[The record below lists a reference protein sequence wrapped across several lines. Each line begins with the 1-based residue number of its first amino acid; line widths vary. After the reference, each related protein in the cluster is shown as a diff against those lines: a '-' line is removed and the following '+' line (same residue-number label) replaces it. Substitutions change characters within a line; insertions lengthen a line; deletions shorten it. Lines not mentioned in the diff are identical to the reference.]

1 MESKKE
7 EGRWSQRRREEDG
20 VKDGGRKMESKM
32 EGGRWSQRWREG
44 DGVKDG
50 GREMESKMADGCCV
64 VFAQTQICMYNQR
77 TTSPLV
83 KTSL

>member
-1 MESKKE
+1 
-7 EGRWSQRRREEDG
+7 
-20 VKDGGRKMESKM
+20 MESKM
-32 EGGRWSQRWREG
+32 AGGRWSQRWREE

-50 GREMESKMADGCCV
+50 GREMESKMESKMADGCCV
-64 VFAQTQICMYNQR
+64 VFARTQICMYNQR